1 MLRSY
6 TLTEPRGQVPW
17 PKWAEGPVPLA
28 QNERG
33 IDMKKE
39 TMGIHHITAIV
50 GHPQENLD
58 FYAGVLG
65 LRLVKQTV
73 NFDDPGTYH
82 LYFGDKGGKPGT
94 IITFFPWAGARQGVI
109 GDGQVGVTS
118 YVVPKGAMSFW
129 EERLQKFEV
138 PFTNIERFGENYL
151 EFDDP
156 HGLHLEIVEREEGEA
171 NTWKFGDITPG
182 VAIKGFG
189 GATLLTTEP
198 AKTADLLENV
208 MGLERVGVEEDI
220 ARFRSSADI
229 GNIIDLK
236 LTPVGRGQMGVGT
249 VHHIAWRASDD
260 EDQLSWRDYITE
272 NGYGV
277 TPVQDR
283 NYFNAIYFREHGE
296 ILFEIATDPPGFAHD
311 ESQATM
317 GEKLMLP
324 EKYEQFREQLEQSLI
339 PIRVRELD

>member
-1 MLRSY
+1 MS
-6 TLTEPRGQVPW
+6 
-17 PKWAEGPVPLA
+17 
-28 QNERG
+28 
-33 IDMKKE
+33 KK

-50 GHPQENLD
+50 GHPQENVD

-82 LYFGDKGGKPGT
+82 LYFGNKGGKPGT
-94 IITFFPWAGARQGVI
+94 IITFFPWPGAHQGII

-118 YVVPKGAMSFW
+118 YVVPKGSIGFW
-129 EERLQKFEV
+129 EKRLEKFNI
-138 PFTNIERFGENYL
+138 PFTKIERFGEQYL

-156 HGLHLEIVEREEGEA
+156 HGLHLEIVEREEGEI
-171 NTWKFGDITPG
+171 NQWTFGEVTSD

-189 GATLLTTEP
+189 GATLLSSQP
-198 AKTADLLENV
+198 NKTAELLENV
-208 MGLERVGVEEDI
+208 MGLKRVGTEGDFV
-220 ARFRSSADI
+220 RFRSLAEI
-229 GNIIDLK
+229 GNVIDLK
-236 LTPVGRGQMGVGT
+236 LTPIGRGQMGVGT

-260 EDQLSWRDYITE
+260 QDQLDWKKFVQA

-311 ESQATM
+311 ESQETM

-324 EKYEQFREQLEQSLI
+324 AQYENHRAQIERRLLQFE
-339 PIRVRELD
+339 VRELD

>member
-1 MLRSY
+1 MS
-6 TLTEPRGQVPW
+6 
-17 PKWAEGPVPLA
+17 
-28 QNERG
+28 
-33 IDMKKE
+33 KK

-50 GHPQENLD
+50 GHPQENID

-82 LYFGDKGGKPGT
+82 LYFGNEGGKPGT
-94 IITFFPWAGARQGVI
+94 IITFFPWPDAYNGKI

-118 YVVPKGAMSFW
+118 YVVPKGAIGFW
-129 EERLQKFEV
+129 EERLQRFNVAYTKM
-138 PFTNIERFGENYL
+138 ERFGEQYL

-156 HGLHLEIVEREEGEA
+156 HGLHLEVVERAEGEV
-171 NTWKFGDITPG
+171 NTWTFGGVTPE

-189 GATLLTTEP
+189 GATLLSARPE
-198 AKTADLLENV
+198 KTAELLEQV
-208 MGLERVGVEEDI
+208 MGLEKVGEEGDFV
-220 ARFRSSADI
+220 RYRSTADI

-236 LTPVGRGQMGVGT
+236 LTSIGRGEMGVGT
-249 VHHIAWRASDD
+249 VHHIAWRAKDD
-260 EDQLSWRDYITE
+260 EDQLDWKKYVAGH
-272 NGYGV
+272 GYGV

-311 ESQATM
+311 ESLETM
-317 GEKLMLP
+317 GEELKLPKQYETHRETIENILLP
-324 EKYEQFREQLEQSLI
+324 I
-339 PIRVRELD
+339 TVRKLGEG

>member
-1 MLRSY
+1 MS
-6 TLTEPRGQVPW
+6 
-17 PKWAEGPVPLA
+17 
-28 QNERG
+28 
-33 IDMKKE
+33 KK

-50 GHPQENLD
+50 GHPQENVD
-58 FYAGVLG
+58 FYAGVFG

-82 LYFGDKGGKPGT
+82 LYFGDEGGKPGT
-94 IITFFPWAGARQGVI
+94 IITFFPWAGARQGTI

-118 YVVPKGAMSFW
+118 YVVPKGALEFW
-129 EERLQKFEV
+129 ENRLAKFKI
-138 PFTNIERFGENYL
+138 PFTKMERFGEQYL

-156 HGLHLEIVEREEGEA
+156 HGLHLEIVEREEGEV
-171 NTWKFGDITPG
+171 NTWNFSGVTPE

-189 GATLLTTEP
+189 GATLLSSQP
-198 AKTADLLENV
+198 NKTAVLLEKV
-208 MGLERVGVEEDI
+208 MGLEFVGKEGDF
-220 ARFRSSADI
+220 ARYRSSADI
-229 GNIIDLK
+229 GNVIDLK
-236 LTPVGRGQMGVGT
+236 LTSIGRGRMGVGT

-260 EDQLSWRDYITE
+260 QDQLEWQKYVAA

-311 ESQATM
+311 ESLETM

-324 EKYEQFREQLEQSLI
+324 AQYEQHREQIERGLL
-339 PIRVRELD
+339 PFKVRALD

>member
-1 MLRSY
+1 MS
-6 TLTEPRGQVPW
+6 
-17 PKWAEGPVPLA
+17 
-28 QNERG
+28 
-33 IDMKKE
+33 KK

-50 GHPQENLD
+50 GHPQENVD

-82 LYFGDKGGKPGT
+82 LYFGDGGGKPGT
-94 IITFFPWAGARQGVI
+94 IITFFPWAGARQGKI

-118 YVVPKGAMSFW
+118 YVVPKGAMGFW
-129 EERLQKFEV
+129 ENRLEKFKV
-138 PFTNIERFGENYL
+138 PFTKVERFGEQYL

-156 HGLHLEIVEREEGEA
+156 HGLHLEIVEREEGEV
-171 NTWKFGDITPG
+171 NNWNFSGVTPE

-189 GATLLTTEP
+189 GATLLSSQP
-198 AKTADLLENV
+198 HKTADLLENV
-208 MGLERVGVEEDI
+208 MGLELVGKEGDF
-220 ARFRSSADI
+220 ARYRSSADI
-229 GNIIDLK
+229 GNVIDLK
-236 LTPVGRGQMGVGT
+236 LTPIGRGQMGVGT

-260 EDQLSWRDYITE
+260 QDQLEWQKYVAG

-311 ESQATM
+311 ESVATM

-324 EKYEQFREQLEQSLI
+324 AQYEQHREQIERGLL
-339 PIRVRELD
+339 PFTVRELD

>member
-1 MLRSY
+1 
-6 TLTEPRGQVPW
+6 
-17 PKWAEGPVPLA
+17 
-28 QNERG
+28 
-33 IDMKKE
+33 
-39 TMGIHHITAIV
+39 MGIHHITAIV
-50 GHPQENLD
+50 GHPQENID

-82 LYFGDKGGKPGT
+82 LYFGNEGGKPGT
-94 IITFFPWAGARQGVI
+94 IITFFPWADAYQGKI

-118 YVVPKGAMSFW
+118 YVVPKGALDFW
-129 EERLQKFEV
+129 ESRLEKFDI
-138 PFTNIERFGENYL
+138 PYTKITRFGEIYL

-156 HGLHLEIVEREEGEA
+156 HGLHIEIVEREEGEI
-171 NTWKFGDITPG
+171 NTWTFGDVRPD

-189 GATLLTTEP
+189 GATLFSAKP
-198 AKTADLLENV
+198 DKTAETLEKV
-208 MGLERVGVEEDI
+208 LGLEKVDEEGDFV
-220 ARFRSSADI
+220 RYRSSADI

-236 LTPVGRGQMGVGT
+236 VVSTGRGQMGVGT

-260 EDQLSWRDYITE
+260 KDQLDWQKYVAQ

-311 ESQATM
+311 ESHETM
-317 GEKLMLP
+317 GEQLMLP
-324 EKYEQFREQLEQSLI
+324 AQYEQYREQLEHSLI
-339 PIRVRELD
+339 PIKVRKLD